1 MTQPTT
7 PQDPTPSQ
15 PVLPPA
21 QQTAFEQF
29 GDAWM
34 RLRAHEQA
42 AAAGDGASFSHHDAL
57 RAMQRAAQALRE
69 AVLRGEGELTPPCE
83 PLPAHDGVT
92 VTLTLPLSRLPGVT
106 AGLVHEALASVLD
119 EGAFT
124 VTGEGNADRPTD
136 PFELGRLASQFLSEQ
151 KDIDL
156 FRDALDVLGAKLDEH
171 GKAFRLQGYE
181 ADADQ
186 ALAGWAA
193 DEGHLKHGRL
203 KPY

>member
-1 MTQPTT
+1 MIQPTT
-7 PQDPTPSQ
+7 PQVSTPRQ
-15 PVLPPA
+15 LVLPPA

-42 AAAGDGASFSHHDAL
+42 AAAGDGASVSHHTAL
-57 RAMQRAAQALRE
+57 RAVQGAAQALRE
-69 AVLRGEGELTPPCE
+69 AILNGDGITPPCE
-83 PLPAHDGVT
+83 PPPAHDGVT

-119 EGAFT
+119 ESAFT
-124 VTGEGNADRPTD
+124 VTGEGDARCPTD
-136 PFELGRLASQFLSEQ
+136 PFELGRLASRFLSEEQ
-151 KDIDL
+151 DPDL
-156 FRDALDVLGAKLDEH
+156 FGDALDVLGATLAEH
-171 GKAFRLQGYE
+171 GKRLRLQGYAAHPE
-181 ADADQ
+181 Q

-193 DEGHLKHGRL
+193 DDGHLKHGRL